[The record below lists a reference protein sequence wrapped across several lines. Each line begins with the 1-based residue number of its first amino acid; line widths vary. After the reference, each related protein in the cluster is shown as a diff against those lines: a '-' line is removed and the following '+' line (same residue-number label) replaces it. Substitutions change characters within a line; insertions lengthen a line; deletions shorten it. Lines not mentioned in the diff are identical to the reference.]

1 MTKSSPRRAVAA
13 AIAAVLSLASCST
26 FTSSSSAF
34 SVDGENY
41 PKDDLNG
48 LVKNLIAVNQLTAPG
63 GLAASKDLAS
73 IVSVMVQ
80 YKAGG
85 HVLKEYGGSI
95 SEAARSAATAQLN
108 QSSPQGLDD
117 QTKTL
122 FVDIAVTGQA
132 IDTLPVPADIEA
144 RYEANPVRT
153 GVVCIAETTVRTE
166 SEAHDVLD
174 RIAAGEPF
182 AKVAAAT
189 TVNKDR
195 KASQGNV
202 LDGGGAPC
210 STLDATNN
218 RLSPAVMRALAVTT
232 PGKPTVAV
240 QDSEGWHVAINRP
253 WKDIAQAH
261 ATVLGAKPGRLLLTG
276 YLATADIH
284 VSSTYG
290 TWNPVTAR
298 VE

>member
-1 MTKSSPRRAVAA
+1 MRASSA
-13 AIAAVLSLASCST
+13 
-26 FTSSSSAF
+26 FFFSSSAF

-41 PKDDLNG
+41 PKDELNG

-63 GLAASKDLAS
+63 GLAASKDLSS

-132 IDTLPVPADIEA
+132 IDALPVPGDIEA

-153 GVVCIAETTVRTE
+153 GVVCIAETTVR
-166 SEAHDVLD
+166 
-174 RIAAGEPF
+174 
-182 AKVAAAT
+182 
-189 TVNKDR
+189 
-195 KASQGNV
+195 
-202 LDGGGAPC
+202 PC
-210 STLDATNN
+210 SRRRRSTNSSACCWWPMSNALVGSSSN
-218 RLSPAVMRALAVTT
+218 RIGASWAIARAMTT
-232 PGKPTVAV
+232 
-240 QDSEGWHVAINRP
+240 R
-253 WKDIAQAH
+253 
-261 ATVLGAKPGRLLLTG
+261 
-276 YLATADIH
+276 
-284 VSSTYG
+284 
-290 TWNPVTAR
+290 
-298 VE
+298 